1 MIDEERVCLSIE
13 DVVDETLDDDLPLG
27 SLFGQLRELFGLTHR
42 EDTDGAVLGEL
53 LARLCEDPRVA
64 VVSLLDHSQEY
75 DDGAAMREFIRRHYA
90 QRGPFKGYEVFDIRS
105 ADVKG
110 TTTPVPPPYVY
121 VSPFPDDAS

>member
-1 MIDEERVCLSIE
+1 MIDEERMRLSIE

-27 SLFGQLRELFGLTHR
+27 SLFGQLREFFGLKPR

-64 VVSLLDHSQEY
+64 VVSLMNNSQEF
-75 DDGAAMREFIRRHYA
+75 DDGAAMREFVSRHYA
-90 QRGPFKGYEVFDIRS
+90 QHGPFKGYEMFVIRA

-110 TTTPVPPPYVY
+110 STTSVRPPYVY
-121 VSPFPDDAS
+121 VSPFPDDVG